1 MINLNE
7 EFVKFEEMI
16 KSHLSD
22 EDSQIEES
30 EIKEN
35 NLGVYLLVHYIVSD
49 SYAEKNNLWNK
60 KRTLEILLK
69 RKEGNEGL
77 SISSYARK

>member
-1 MINLNE
+1 MNIN
-7 EFVKFEEMI
+7 EFAKFEEMI
-16 KSHLSD
+16 KFHLSD
-22 EDSQIEES
+22 EDSQIEGS

-49 SYAEKNNLWNK
+49 SYAEKENLWHK

-69 RKEGNEGL
+69 RKEGNEGSPIL
-77 SISSYARK
+77 SYGRK